1 MPRMQSAGKGNA
13 KTRLER
19 TNAVRFDAKTQLL
32 EQAIRLAQQ
41 GRYAESE
48 ACSRRALRLQPD
60 DVDVLNELGAAVW
73 RQGRSAESEAIFLR
87 ASTLQPNDFR
97 ILNNLGLALY
107 DQGLIDEAGSC
118 YRRALRANP
127 NAFDARMN
135 LGIVLSDQG
144 MHDEATEWFQAA
156 QQLRPQST
164 EILQNLAMNLGR
176 QGRSTEAVA
185 YYEQSL
191 RLRPD
196 HAETHVNLAYALLCA
211 GDYER
216 GWREYEW
223 RLKTDKHGGYRINRP
238 RWHGEDIQNRTIL
251 IHTEQGLGDNLQF
264 LRFAAMVKKR
274 AGFVVALC
282 QAPLLKLVARCNGID
297 MACDGNSFEPNCD
310 VHAALLSLPAIFGT
324 TLETLPAQVPYLVTD
339 KLLVD
344 HWGAELARATA
355 AAARS
360 DGRLDRDSSGTA
372 NCAKPMRIGIVWQGN
387 PSHSNDRWRSF
398 RLAQFAPLAELPG
411 VQLISLQ
418 AEHGLDQLRSV
429 NRRFQ
434 VIDLAGRRCRDLM
447 ETAAIMAHLDL
458 VITPDTALAH
468 LAGALGLRVWTGLCT
483 VDEWRWLAG
492 RDDTPWYPTMRLFR
506 QTKLGDWDSVFRRM
520 TDALQGSSDDRHDR
534 SFTGPSRND
543 WARTGRLGSRPG
555 DCSGTTRAVRGIGG
569 LLP

>member
-1 MPRMQSAGKGNA
+1 VPSMQNAGKGNT

-19 TNAVRFDAKTQLL
+19 TTAVRLDANRRRLDQVMLL
-32 EQAIRLAQQ
+32 LRQ
-41 GRYAESE
+41 GRFAESE
-48 ACSRRALRLQPD
+48 ACAREALRFRPD

-97 ILNNLGLALY
+97 VLNNLGLALY
-107 DQGLIDEAGSC
+107 EQGLIDEAGDY
-118 YRRALRANP
+118 YRRALRVNP

-144 MHDEATEWFQAA
+144 KFDEAMEWFRAA
-156 QQLRPQST
+156 QQLRPHST

-176 QGRSTEAVA
+176 HGRSTEAIP

-211 GDYER
+211 GEYER

-238 RWHGEDIQNRTIL
+238 RWNGEDIQNRTIL
-251 IHTEQGLGDNLQF
+251 LHTEQGWGDNLQF

-274 AGFVVALC
+274 AGLVVGLC

-297 MACDGNSFEPNCD
+297 MACDGNSFQPNCD
-310 VHAALLSLPAIFGT
+310 VHAPLLSLPAIFGT

-344 HWGAELARATA
+344 HWGAELARALA
-355 AAARS
+355 AAS
-360 DGRLDRDSSGTA
+360 DDGISTRESSGPA
-372 NCAKPMRIGIVWQGN
+372 SCAKPLRIGIAWQGN
-387 PSHSNDRWRSF
+387 PAHSNDRWRSF
-398 RLAQFAPLAELPG
+398 RLADLAPLAELPG
-411 VQLISLQ
+411 IQLISLQ
-418 AEHGLDQLRSV
+418 AEHGLDQLKSADRS
-429 NRRFQ
+429 FP

-468 LAGALGLRVWTGLCT
+468 LAGGLGLRAWTGLCT

-506 QTKLGDWDSVFRRM
+506 QSKLGDWHGVFQRM
-520 TDALQGSSDDRHDR
+520 TDALKGELR
-534 SFTGPSRND
+534 
-543 WARTGRLGSRPG
+543 
-555 DCSGTTRAVRGIGG
+555 
-569 LLP
+569 